1 VRRIERLDAFF
12 SQPLFFDR
20 FDEINRPII
29 DRKINALC
37 HNREIIDLYPVRR
50 LPAINVQLNVQLNAQ
65 LNAQFKS
72 LTRHNRVILTYHRA
86 ATGRLPVTESFV
98 LPPDSGAAP

>member
-37 HNREIIDLYPVRR
+37 PNREIIDLYPVRR
-50 LPAINVQLNVQLNAQ
+50 LPAINVQLNVQ